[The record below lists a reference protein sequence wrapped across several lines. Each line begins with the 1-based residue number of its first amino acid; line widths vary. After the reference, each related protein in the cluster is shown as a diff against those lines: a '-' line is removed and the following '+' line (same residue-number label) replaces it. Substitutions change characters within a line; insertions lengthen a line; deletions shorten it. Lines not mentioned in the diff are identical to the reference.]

1 MNKDITYLQLIRY
14 ADAELD
20 NGKITLG
27 EYEKL
32 IKPLEDKVNTSTS
45 ASEKQKPKKVTH
57 EATLIKNRTC
67 PNCKKI
73 ISDYTDFNGDKFLI
87 EHNYCYNCGQ
97 ALDWSDEKCNG

>member
-32 IKPLEDKVNTSTS
+32 IKPLEDKVNTS
-45 ASEKQKPKKVTH
+45 ASEKTKT
-57 EATLIKNRTC
+57 
-67 PNCKKI
+67 
-73 ISDYTDFNGDKFLI
+73 
-87 EHNYCYNCGQ
+87 
-97 ALDWSDEKCNG
+97 